1 MLHYITTG
9 ESHGKYLASILEG
22 MPAGLPAALDFIN
35 AQLGR
40 RQQGYGRG
48 GRQKIETDQIEFL
61 GGVVKGLTTGAPV
74 GFLLINK
81 DFKIDQMPDLFRPRP
96 GHADLAGS
104 LKYHQEIRPVL
115 ERASARETAMR
126 VAVGALCQLFLK
138 EFGIEIAGHVL
149 QIGPAKVSEK
159 DADTL
164 TVKQIREKTKD
175 SPVNCISREAD
186 KAMTAAVDQARG
198 NKDSLGGMYEIRVT
212 GVPIGLGSYVHY
224 ERKLDARLAAA
235 LMSQQS
241 VKAVEVGKGTALA
254 GLFGS
259 EAHDEIF
266 YEKNKGYTHH
276 TDRAGGIEGGM
287 TNGADMALRVT
298 IKPISTLARP
308 LASVNMKTLEAEKAD
323 FERSDICAVPAG
335 SVIGENLT
343 AFVIADAFLEKFGG
357 DSITEIRRN
366 CEGYL
371 KQLRERQQGSGH
383 SAGGKAPADT
393 DRGET

>member
-1 MLHYITTG
+1 
-9 ESHGKYLASILEG
+9 
-22 MPAGLPAALDFIN
+22 
-35 AQLGR
+35 
-40 RQQGYGRG
+40 
-48 GRQKIETDQIEFL
+48 IEMDGVEYL

-81 DFKIDQMPDLFRPRP
+81 DFKIDQMPELFRPRP

-104 LKYHQEIRPVL
+104 LKYHQGIRPVL

-149 QIGPAKVSEK
+149 QIGPAKVSGHE
-159 DADTL
+159 TENL
-164 TVKQIREKTKD
+164 TVKTIREKSKN
-175 SPVNCISREAD
+175 SPVNSVSRDAD
-186 KAMTAAVDQARG
+186 KAMTGAVDTARG

-254 GLFGS
+254 GLSGS

-266 YEKNKGYTHH
+266 YDPSKGYIHP

-287 TNGADMALRVT
+287 TNGADLVLRVT
-298 IKPISTLARP
+298 MKPISTLARP
-308 LASVNMKTLEAEKAD
+308 LASVNMKTKQPEKAD
-323 FERSDICAVPAG
+323 FERSDVCAVPAG
-335 SVIGENLT
+335 SVIGENLA
-343 AFVIADAFLEKFGG
+343 AFVLADAFLEKFGG
-357 DSITEIRRN
+357 DSLTEIKRN
-366 CEGYL
+366 YAGYL
-371 KQLRERQQGSGH
+371 EQVKKFHGEESKNT
-383 SAGGKAPADT
+383 GGQAQD